1 MKYYNEYPLS
11 PDGNLVEIKNN
22 NIESIINNRSIIGDT
37 VYLNINNEVIGIK
50 ERRKELIVGILFLD
64 SKTKYGV
71 YENKQLYLFRPTNKN
86 ISDFYV
92 PYNKYSLQ
100 KVYATIEF
108 KKWDVTNKFPI
119 GILKEI
125 IGNIGEKDSEY
136 ENLRINHCVS
146 NKVWK
151 IENEKIKKDKI
162 IIDSLNTK
170 KEDYQIFSID
180 PIGSKDIDDAFHFT
194 KFDIQDCKKYEVG
207 IHIASPTH
215 FFEKEDI
222 HKIIG
227 RVSTLYLPDKKYNM
241 LPNIYADNF
250 ISLLENVN
258 RYALS
263 FIFDFDENGNIL
275 NFEIK
280 DTIVKNIKNFNY
292 DEFDETYLTNSNY
305 NAFVEFSKLYFKDEH
320 MNSHKLVE
328 KWMIF
333 ANKKIAEFLI
343 LEKDKIENNI
353 ILRKHVQNLKT
364 FNEETTISFETNYFG
379 IDNEKMM
386 NYLEYKKESSALYDI
401 YNKDLEQTH
410 SKLNNEYYTHV
421 TSPIR
426 RSVDFII
433 HLLLRNKE
441 EIFEKEEMIRII
453 NNINLFTK
461 NSKKFYR
468 NIRRLEYIF
477 SIKNEIE
484 KKITYGY
491 IIKIS
496 KEKLKIYIPSIGLE
510 EKIIIIP
517 KKLEEIT
524 DILFLDN
531 YKIKY
536 KIENEIKE
544 FNLYEKINVEV
555 HVFIKNENFFD
566 KLKIQIL

>member
-1 MKYYNEYPLS
+1 MKYHNEYSVS
-11 PDGNLVEIKNN
+11 PDGNLLKITNN

-86 ISDFYV
+86 LPDFYV

-125 IGNIGEKDSEY
+125 IGNIGEKENEY

-151 IENEKIKKDKI
+151 IDNEKIKKDKI

-170 KEDYQIFSID
+170 IEDYQIFSID
-180 PIGSKDIDDAFHFT
+180 PIGSKDIDDAFHF
-194 KFDIQDCKKYEVG
+194 KKLDIQDCKKYQVG

-222 HKIIG
+222 QKILE
-227 RVSTLYLPDKKYNM
+227 RVSTIYLPYKKYNM

-263 FIFDFDENGNIL
+263 FIFEFDENRNIL

-280 DTIVKNIKNFNY
+280 DTIVKNIKTFNY
-292 DEFDETYLTNSNY
+292 DEFDETYQTNSNY
-305 NAFVEFSKLYFKDEH
+305 NAFVEFSKLYFKDEN
-320 MNSHKLVE
+320 MDSHKLVE
-328 KWMIF
+328 LWMIF
-333 ANKKIAEFLI
+333 VNKKIAEFLI
-343 LEKDKIENNI
+343 VQKEKIENNI
-353 ILRKHVQNLKT
+353 ILRKHVQTLKT
-364 FNEETTISFETNYFG
+364 FDNEINIFG
-379 IDNEKMM
+379 TDNEKMM
-386 NYLEYKKESSALYDI
+386 NYLQYKNESSALYDI
-401 YNKDLEQTH
+401 YNRDLQQTH

-441 EIFEKEEMIRII
+441 EIFEKGEMIQII

-477 SIKNEIE
+477 SINEEID

-496 KEKLKIYIPSIGLE
+496 KQKLTVYIPSIGLE

-517 KKLEEIT
+517 NKLEKIAT
-524 DILFLDN
+524 ILFLNDT
-531 YKIKY
+531 KIEY

-544 FNLYEKINVEV
+544 YNLYEKINVEI

-566 KLKIQIL
+566 KLKIKIL